1 MAIKPLN
8 SVAGFSVGETP
19 ANIILANGDIT
30 TANLTLTGKANLNT
44 IGNVIITGGSSGQ
57 VIQTDGA
64 GNLTFATIST
74 SSLSNG
80 NSNIAVLANANVTIS
95 SAGNA
100 NVVVISGTGANI
112 AGTLNV
118 TGNANVGNLGTTGQL
133 ISSISTGTAP
143 LIVSS
148 TTVVANLAATTAG
161 TVTANAQGNIT
172 SLGTLSSLTVTAN
185 VAAGNL
191 TTGGAVA
198 ATGNVNGGNLTTGGA
213 VAATGNVSGGNITT
227 VGLVSATGNVSGGNI
242 TTSGNVTGAFI
253 LGNGSQLT
261 GILTNSISN
270 GTSNVNIPSVNGNI
284 NLSSA
289 GNANIV
295 VVTGT
300 GANVTGT
307 LNVTGDASLPSI
319 ISTTTNGNITFAPNG
334 TGVVVIAGTEG
345 GAVGIEMGTPTQG
358 ALVSNAVTMTT
369 ATSVTNGIALLNN
382 ILGKLVPPSP
392 PTFPNG
398 TTLVIQTLSTYRM
411 TNFTQTDN
419 TPGANKSVAAG
430 TTVSTVRRAA
440 SYTTNTIST
449 VGPGDSGT
457 VSARL
462 NGANVGGVTLTG
474 SSNGTYGANLV
485 ISLNQDYNVSNS
497 SIAAGFWY
505 VFSAALSGTVTQG
518 WNEVYIADTAAANTN
533 TANWYYDASAPG
545 TPTFSSIT
553 FAPGTPSLTYTSTVP
568 HYNSTSTF
576 SAGFLVNKL
585 SGDMYPTSDTFV
597 TGTAGGAFAAPTSV
611 TYATAGVTTPLARN
625 LYVSTG
631 NATVSTSTTVIAGFG
646 SSAANCTVAVTNSYL
661 SGTGNLNP
669 SATVL
674 YKTGTV
680 SSATRIEEANV
691 FIASTIGT
699 GSGLAFR
706 IVNPGSTNTP
716 TYSASAAA
724 FDSQSGTLQTYDAT
738 VVANIL
744 KHDQVNYSTGYLPAG
759 PNLSTGRTGTQYFTF
774 KLIRTSV
781 SKFDVKWS
789 GTLAGLWVAVPG
801 STIDT
806 SSTLNGWV
814 DMSVAYAGAGVP
826 GAGTGGNG
834 SNGCALGGVAPL
846 NSAQT
851 NNAVTATFGTVST
864 SSTATNEIYVRIAL
878 TSGQTVTAL
887 SLQTAS
893 N

>member
-57 VIQTDGA
+57 VIQTDGS

-80 NSNIAVLANANVTIS
+80 NSNISVLANANVTIS

-100 NVVVISGTGANI
+100 NVIVVTGTGANI
-112 AGTLNV
+112 AGTLSV

-133 ISSISTGTAP
+133 ISSVSTGTAP
-143 LIVSS
+143 LVVSS

-161 TVTANAQGNIT
+161 TVTASAQPAIT

-191 TTGGAVA
+191 TTGGVVD
-198 ATGNVNGGNLTTGGA
+198 ATGNVIGGNITTVGV

-227 VGLVSATGNVSGGNI
+227 VGVVAATGNVSGGNI
-242 TTSGNVTGAFI
+242 TTLGNVTGAYI

-261 GILTNSISN
+261 GLVTDSISN
-270 GTSNVNIPSVNGNI
+270 GTSNVSIASVNGNI
-284 NLSSA
+284 TLSSA
-289 GNANIV
+289 GNANV
-295 VVTGT
+295 LVVTGT
-300 GANVTGT
+300 GSNIAGT
-307 LNVTGDASLPSI
+307 LNVSGTASLPNI
-319 ISTTTNGNITFAPNG
+319 ISTATDGNITFAPNG
-334 TGVVVIAGTEG
+334 SGVVVIAGTEG

-358 ALVSNAVTMTT
+358 ALISNAVTMTT

-398 TTLVIQTLSTYRM
+398 TTLVIQSLSTYRM

-430 TTVSTVRRAA
+430 TTVTTTRRAS

-462 NGANVGGVTLTG
+462 NGANAGGVTLTG
-474 SSNGTYGANLV
+474 ASNGTYGNLV
-485 ISLNQDYNVSNS
+485 ISLNQDYNVSNA

-505 VFSAALSGTVTQG
+505 VFSAGLSGTVTQG
-518 WNEVYIADTAAANTN
+518 WNEVYIADTAAGNTN

-568 HYNSTSTF
+568 HYNSSSTF

-585 SGDMYPTSDTFV
+585 SGDMYPTTDTFV
-597 TGTAGGAFAAPTSV
+597 TGSAGGAFAAPTSV
-611 TYATAGVTTPLARN
+611 TYTTAGVTTPLARN
-625 LYVSTG
+625 LYVSSG
-631 NATVSTSTTVIAGFG
+631 NATVATTTTVIAGFG
-646 SSAANCTVAVTNSYL
+646 SSSSNCTVAVTNSYL
-661 SGTGNLNP
+661 TGTGQLNP
-669 SATVL
+669 GAIVL

-691 FIASTIGT
+691 FIASTIGSGT
-699 GSGLAFR
+699 GLAFR
-706 IVNPGSTNTP
+706 IVNPGSTSTP

-724 FDSQSGTLQTYDAT
+724 FDSQSGTLQNYDAT

-744 KHDQVNYSTGYLPAG
+744 KHDQTNYSTGYLPAG
-759 PNLSTGRTGTQYFTF
+759 PNLSSGRTGTQYFTF

-789 GTLAGLWVAVPG
+789 GTLAGLWVALPG

-806 SSTLNGWV
+806 SSTLNGWL
-814 DMSVAYAGAGVP
+814 DMSVAYAGAGAP

-846 NSAQT
+846 NAAQT
-851 NNAVTATFGTVST
+851 NKAVTATFGTVSS